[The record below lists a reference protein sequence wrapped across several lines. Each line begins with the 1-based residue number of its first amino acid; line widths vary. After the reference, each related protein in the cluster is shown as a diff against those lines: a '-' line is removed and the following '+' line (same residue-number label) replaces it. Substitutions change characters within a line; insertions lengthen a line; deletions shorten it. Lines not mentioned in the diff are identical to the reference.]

1 MDEKLPQQILDELFE
16 HMEDVETQ
24 SAAILQ
30 FLKAKGLATDEELAP
45 HFEQASK
52 ATSVRWVAERARIHY
67 LLSSALRPAEKVTDP
82 PTQPVHADKNS
93 AAGPTKAS
101 AEPAADARSPTSHD
115 KQKNDG
121 QVTGTP
127 DSEPKSGADFTAGSE
142 TNSETIKD
150 ESKQRQKNSQSEEQ
164 ASKSVA

>member
-16 HMEDVETQ
+16 HLEDVETQ

-67 LLSSALRPAEKVTDP
+67 LLSSALRPAEKAAESPRQPIDTDK
-82 PTQPVHADKNS
+82 DS
-93 AAGPTKAS
+93 AAPTKAS
-101 AEPAADARSPTSHD
+101 AEPAADASTETSRD
-115 KQKNDG
+115 KKKNDA
-121 QVTGTP
+121 QATDNP
-127 DSEPKSGADFTAGSE
+127 DGKAKSSTDVTAGSE
-142 TNSETIKD
+142 TNTD
-150 ESKQRQKNSQSEEQ
+150 ESKQRQKNSQPEEQ
-164 ASKSVA
+164 AREDAA